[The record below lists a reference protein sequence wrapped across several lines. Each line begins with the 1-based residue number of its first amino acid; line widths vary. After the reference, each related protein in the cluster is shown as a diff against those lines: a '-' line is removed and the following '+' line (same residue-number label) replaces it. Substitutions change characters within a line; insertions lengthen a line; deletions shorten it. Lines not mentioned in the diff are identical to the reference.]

1 MLFIIRFAYF
11 RVMHKY
17 LIFLFVL
24 ISACQ
29 NSGSNYSE
37 IESTSENIDNDLN
50 NDGAREGQNY
60 SAEETSSADN
70 GDQDDGRVSCP
81 TCSGNTQL
89 ECDDCDGKG
98 RRHCR
103 SCGGDGWDS
112 DGNRCLNCEGGG
124 IVSCPTMRECPSCK
138 GYGYGYLSACT
149 ICQGTA
155 KNENGEPCS
164 CTSMFH
170 DVIGGLFG
178 MMALNNGNDDIS
190 RNLKGISMK
199 DHPGYLFYAPE

>member
-1 MLFIIRFAYF
+1 
-11 RVMHKY
+11 
-17 LIFLFVL
+17 
-24 ISACQ
+24 
-29 NSGSNYSE
+29 
-37 IESTSENIDNDLN
+37 
-50 NDGAREGQNY
+50 
-60 SAEETSSADN
+60 
-70 GDQDDGRVSCP
+70 
-81 TCSGNTQL
+81 
-89 ECDDCDGKG
+89 
-98 RRHCR
+98 
-103 SCGGDGWDS
+103 
-112 DGNRCLNCEGGG
+112 
-124 IVSCPTMRECPSCK
+124 MRECPSCK

>member
-1 MLFIIRFAYF
+1 MLHIRRIAYF
-11 RVMHKY
+11 RIMHKY

-29 NSGSNYSE
+29 NSSSNYSE
-37 IESTSENIDNDLN
+37 TESTSDSFDNEMN
-50 NDGAREGQNY
+50 TDGAREGQNY
-60 SAEETSSADN
+60 SDEETSSSDNRDQDN
-70 GDQDDGRVSCP
+70 GSVSCP
-81 TCSGNTQL
+81 TCVGNTQL

-138 GYGYGYLSACT
+138 GYGYLSTCS

-190 RNLKGISMK
+190 RNLKGISM
-199 DHPGYLFYAPE
+199 

>member
-1 MLFIIRFAYF
+1 
-11 RVMHKY
+11 MHKY

-60 SAEETSSADN
+60 SEEETSSADN

-149 ICQGTA
+149 ICQGAA

-164 CTSMFH
+164 CTIKFVH
-170 DVIGGLFG
+170 DYIGGLFG
-178 MMALNNGNDDIS
+178 MMALINGNDDIS
-190 RNLKGISMK
+190 RNLKGIPMK